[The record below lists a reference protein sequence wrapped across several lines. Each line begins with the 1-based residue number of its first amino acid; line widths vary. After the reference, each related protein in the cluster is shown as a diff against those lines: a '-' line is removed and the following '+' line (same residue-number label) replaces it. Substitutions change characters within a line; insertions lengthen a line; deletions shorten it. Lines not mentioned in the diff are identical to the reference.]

1 MIKEQV
7 LPGQCIWDLA
17 AMYYGAPEGIE
28 YLIRDN
34 PGIFN
39 LENTPVP
46 GTIFFVR
53 EEVIDKKNVNF
64 FAALVIKPATA
75 VDQLYIPT
83 NWILATGGWD
93 DDGFWI
99 DNALWID

>member
-1 MIKEQV
+1 MKKEHV

-28 YLIRDN
+28 FLIRDN
-34 PGIFN
+34 PGTLD

-46 GTIFFVR
+46 GTIIFVR
-53 EEVIDKKNVNF
+53 EEAIDKKNVDY
-64 FAALVIKPATA
+64 FAALLIKPATA
-75 VDQLYIPT
+75 VDQVYIPT
-83 NWILATGGWD
+83 TWILATGAWD